1 MVNDF
6 SCPIFFSHGA
16 SNSGGALIGYLGKKS
31 LVLNKQKIDKTGRIL
46 VLDITLDVDQYI
58 LINLYNPNTE
68 NEHVKILDQLQT
80 LLKKLNTSQNKRLIF
95 ASDFNNIF
103 HSKLE
108 ARSGELLF
116 KENSL
121 QN

>member
-16 SNSGGALIGYLGKKS
+16 SNSCGALIAYLGKKS
-31 LVLNKQKIDKTGRIL
+31 FVLNKQKIDKAGRISM
-46 VLDITLDVDQYI
+46 LDITLDVDQYI
-58 LINLYNPNTE
+58 LINLYHPNTE
-68 NEHVKILDQLQT
+68 NEHVKILDQLQN
-80 LLKKLNTSQNKRLIF
+80 LLKKLNTSQIKRIIF
-95 ASDFNNIF
+95 ASDFNIFF
-103 HSKLE
+103 HSNLE
-108 ARSGELLF
+108 ARGGEPLV

>member
-16 SNSGGALIGYLGKKS
+16 SNSCGALIGYLGKKS

-108 ARSGELLF
+108 ARRGELLF